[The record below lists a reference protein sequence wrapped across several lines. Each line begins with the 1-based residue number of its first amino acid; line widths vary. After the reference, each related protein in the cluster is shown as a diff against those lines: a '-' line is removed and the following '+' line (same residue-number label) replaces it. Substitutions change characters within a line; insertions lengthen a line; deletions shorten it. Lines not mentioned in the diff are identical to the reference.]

1 MRVQFPP
8 AGFVI
13 GWEIKRETKRLEMML
28 QLSFWRWLFLG
39 SGSSPGISRIV
50 NIWLILHLIIGCTL
64 AYLIDIDVRTL
75 ADLILSPLSILFF
88 SAYISWG
95 SGLQLLQTPELQELV
110 RHRQGGM
117 TEYVFTYQLV
127 ILIVL
132 MAIIFWVLVKFRFF
146 SVSIVDDSPLFGLK
160 VFLLAF
166 TSLTVRECR
175 QITLGTQWLLLAKH
189 EMASKRYSLANCFKG
204 MDGEMVPWDQ
214 KETSYDN

>member
-1 MRVQFPP
+1 
-8 AGFVI
+8 
-13 GWEIKRETKRLEMML
+13 ML

-39 SGSSPGISRIV
+39 SGNSPGILRIV
-50 NIWLILHLIIGCTL
+50 NFWLILHLIIGCTL

-75 ADLILSPLSILFF
+75 ADLILPPLSILFF

-146 SVSIVDDSPLFGLK
+146 SVSIVDDSLLFGLK

-166 TSLTVRECR
+166 TSLTVRECW
-175 QITLGTQWLLLAKH
+175 QITSGTQWLLLAKH